1 MDMKTIKIM
10 MALCSLAVLFS
21 CTDDDTSTLVK
32 QVDADFSAEVQNV
45 QAGNSVQFTDLSIG
59 DVTRWDWTFPGGTP
73 PTSNLQ
79 SPEVVYETPGTYNV
93 TLKVANQNGNKSI
106 TKEGFIV
113 VKSPEVVADFELS
126 ANSVIMGNNF
136 TIMDKS
142 TGDPTSW
149 QWEFIPETGSSITST
164 DQNPTIVFEEPGV
177 YSIKLTAANADY
189 SDEVVMSNALTVLD
203 LTSVDANF
211 EASASY
217 TYTGNEVTF
226 TDLSVGNVDTY
237 SWTFEGGTPAT
248 SNQTSPAVTY
258 ADPGRYRV
266 SLTVSN
272 DNGGESTITKE
283 DYIVV
288 VPGGDLAAYFPLKNG
303 GADAGPN
310 TLSTNIVGNVL
321 FTGED
326 RFGNIGTATFDGASL
341 ITVADN
347 DALNFGTDNFSVGV
361 WVKTENTSRMMIW
374 QESGANGPNDNQTWL
389 RIGDNTDSR
398 VIRFDTEDNNGGA
411 IINIGTDRVPNG
423 LSDGLWH
430 FVVAVRDGNTNYVY
444 VDGLLIHQM
453 DVTPIRNVSNEQDF
467 KIGGQEMD
475 PGVFGN
481 FLNGTLDGMLIY
493 NKALTQV
500 EITEL
505 YNL

>member
-21 CTDDDTSTLVK
+21 CTDDDTSTLEK

-45 QAGNSVQFTDLSIG
+45 QAGNTVQFTDLSIG
-59 DVTRWDWTFPGGTP
+59 DVTRWNWTFPGGTP

-79 SPEVVYETPGTYNV
+79 SPEVIYETPGTYSV
-93 TLKVANQNGNKSI
+93 TLNVANQNGSKTL

-113 VKSPEVVADFELS
+113 VQSPEVNADFELS

-136 TIMDKS
+136 TIMDRT
-142 TGDPTSW
+142 TGNPTSW
-149 QWEFIPETGSSITST
+149 QWEFIPETGNSITST
-164 DQNPTIVFEEPGV
+164 DQNPTVVFEQPGV

-189 SDEVVMSNALTVLD
+189 SDEVVMSNVLTVLD

-211 EASASY
+211 EASTSY

-248 SNQTSPAVTY
+248 SNQTSPAVIY
-258 ADPGRYRV
+258 ATPGRYRV

-272 DNGGESTITKE
+272 DNGGESTITQE
-283 DYIVV
+283 DYMVV
-288 VPGGDLAAYFPLKNG
+288 VPGGDLAAYFPLSNG
-303 GADAGPN
+303 GSDAGPN
-310 TLSTNIVGNVL
+310 QLSTSISGNVL

-326 RFGNIGTATFDGASL
+326 RFGNTGTATFDGASL
-341 ITVADN
+341 ISVADN
-347 DALNFGTDNFSVGV
+347 DALNFGTANFSVGV
-361 WVKTENTSRMMIW
+361 WVKTEDTSRMMVW

-398 VIRFDTEDNNGGA
+398 VMRFDTEDSNGGA
-411 IINIGTDRVPNG
+411 IINIGTDRLPNG
-423 LSDGLWH
+423 VSDGLWH

-444 VDGLLIHQM
+444 VDGSLIHQM

-481 FLNGTLDGMLIY
+481 FLNGTLEGMLIY
-493 NKALTQV
+493 NKALSEA

>member
-1 MDMKTIKIM
+1 
-10 MALCSLAVLFS
+10 MAVCSMAVLFS
-21 CTDDDTSTLVK
+21 CSDDDTTTLVK
-32 QVDADFSAEVQNV
+32 QVDADFSADVQNV
-45 QAGNSVQFTDLSIG
+45 QAGNPVTFTDLSIG
-59 DVTRWDWTFPGGTP
+59 DVTRWNWTFPGGTP

-93 TLKVANQNGNKSI
+93 TLKVANQNGSKSM

-113 VKSPEVVADFELS
+113 VKSPEVAADFELS

-142 TGDPTSW
+142 TGNPTSW

-164 DQNPTIVFEEPGV
+164 EQNPVIVFEAPGV
-177 YSIKLTAANADY
+177 YSIKLTVANADN

-211 EASASY
+211 EASAPY
-217 TYTGNEVTF
+217 TFTGNEVTF
-226 TDLSVGNVDTY
+226 TDSSVGNVDTY
-237 SWTFEGGTPAT
+237 NWTFEGGTPAT
-248 SNQTSPAVTY
+248 SSQTSPAVTY
-258 ADPGRYRV
+258 TAPGRYRV

-272 DNGGESTITKE
+272 ENGGESTITRE

-288 VPGGDLAAYFPLKNG
+288 VPGSDLAAYFPLSNS

-310 TLSTNIVGNVL
+310 NLSSSIVGNVV
-321 FTGED
+321 FAGED
-326 RFGNIGTATFDGASL
+326 RFGNTGTAMFDGASL
-341 ITVADN
+341 MTVSDN
-347 DALNFGTDNFSVGV
+347 DALNFGTANFSVGV
-361 WVKTENTSRMMIW
+361 WVKTDNTSKMMIW

-398 VIRFDTEDNNGGA
+398 VIRFDTEDSNGGA
-411 IINIGTDRVPNG
+411 ILNIGTDRVPNG
-423 LSDGLWH
+423 VSDGLWH
-430 FVVAVRDGNTNYVY
+430 FVVAVRDGGTNYVY
-444 VDGLLIHQM
+444 VDGQLVHQM
-453 DVTPIRNVSNEQDF
+453 DVSPIRNVSNEQDF
-467 KIGGQEMD
+467 KIGGQETS
-475 PGVFGN
+475 PGIFGN
-481 FLNGTLDGMLIY
+481 FLNGTLEGMLIY
-493 NKALTQV
+493 NKALTQA